1 MESYF
6 KTTVKFLVIIAL
18 LVTVSTTNAQENV
31 ISKLLVY
38 KKLLEKNQVEKIHL
52 HLNQPFYM
60 AYDTVWF
67 KAYVVNANLNRPS
80 NISKNLNI
88 DLVDPSGNI
97 IRQIKNKLSF
107 GLSDGYINLSDSL
120 KSGNYVL
127 RAYTDQMKSF
137 GQAYEYQKSFQIKGK
152 SEKVN
157 KPLTGN
163 SSFQFFPEGGDL
175 VSGLKTRV
183 GFKATAPNGLAIDAK
198 GQISDE
204 KGKLIGTI
212 KTDHLG
218 MGNFEFTPEAMRRY
232 HAEITFADGKTN
244 KIELPL
250 PKTTGYILNLST
262 TKDSLLLKIS
272 CSADVVNKG
281 TLILIGAQDGVTRY
295 ISKPEMKNSA
305 INISIPAD
313 KFYSGIVQFTLF
325 DTDNLPVAE
334 RLIFV
339 DHEDALKI
347 ETDVKSLFAKK
358 ELAKM
363 NIILKNQDDKNEI
376 GSLSL
381 SVYNATEYPIEDDDE
396 PSIFSE
402 LLLTSDLKGL
412 IEKPNYYFNKPGDEN
427 RKQQLDNLLITQ
439 GWRKFSWKNELSKK
453 LPLVN
458 ELYNIENELKGNV
471 MQTNG
476 KPYANGMIT
485 LFQSGLRQTILQTK
499 TDTAGYFSFKD
510 LNLIDTSNFVLST
523 NTQKEKKNLKITVL
537 GLEVQ
542 PVSNRKSIPSGQDF
556 LIEELIATPTENK
569 QLDALFYKSK
579 GINLDEVNVVAKKP
593 GPIKESANLNGP
605 GRADVIVLAKD
616 LETTHDV
623 STYLL
628 NHVNGLKTFQG
639 KIYSR
644 EIPDPGQGIPPPPP
658 PMMVIFDGVEV
669 DQENF
674 NISDI
679 NPNDVGS
686 IEILKGTSAG
696 LYNTSGGVIII
707 TSKRGRDHSNDALS
721 KIAKGIFPISVLGYQ
736 KYRTFYS
743 PVYNAANLSNKDFR
757 KAVYWNPNVITSTEK
772 ATELSFFNS
781 DYTGKY
787 KVVLEG
793 INADGQIGR
802 SVYYYE
808 VK

>member
-1 MESYF
+1 
-6 KTTVKFLVIIAL
+6 
-18 LVTVSTTNAQENV
+18 
-31 ISKLLVY
+31 
-38 KKLLEKNQVEKIHL
+38 
-52 HLNQPFYM
+52 
-60 AYDTVWF
+60 
-67 KAYVVNANLNRPS
+67 
-80 NISKNLNI
+80 
-88 DLVDPSGNI
+88 
-97 IRQIKNKLSF
+97 
-107 GLSDGYINLSDSL
+107 
-120 KSGNYVL
+120 
-127 RAYTDQMKSF
+127 
-137 GQAYEYQKSFQIKGK
+137 
-152 SEKVN
+152 
-157 KPLTGN
+157 
-163 SSFQFFPEGGDL
+163 
-175 VSGLKTRV
+175 
-183 GFKATAPNGLAIDAK
+183 
-198 GQISDE
+198 
-204 KGKLIGTI
+204 
-212 KTDHLG
+212 
-218 MGNFEFTPEAMRRY
+218 
-232 HAEITFADGKTN
+232 
-244 KIELPL
+244 
-250 PKTTGYILNLST
+250 
-262 TKDSLLLKIS
+262 
-272 CSADVVNKG
+272 
-281 TLILIGAQDGVTRY
+281 
-295 ISKPEMKNSA
+295 
-305 INISIPAD
+305 
-313 KFYSGIVQFTLF
+313 
-325 DTDNLPVAE
+325 
-334 RLIFV
+334 
-339 DHEDALKI
+339 
-347 ETDVKSLFAKK
+347 
-358 ELAKM
+358 
-363 NIILKNQDDKNEI
+363 
-376 GSLSL
+376 
-381 SVYNATEYPIEDDDE
+381 
-396 PSIFSE
+396 
-402 LLLTSDLKGL
+402 
-412 IEKPNYYFNKPGDEN
+412 
-427 RKQQLDNLLITQ
+427 
-439 GWRKFSWKNELSKK
+439 
-453 LPLVN
+453 
-458 ELYNIENELKGNV
+458 
-471 MQTNG
+471 
-476 KPYANGMIT
+476 
-485 LFQSGLRQTILQTK
+485 
-499 TDTAGYFSFKD
+499 
-510 LNLIDTSNFVLST
+510 
-523 NTQKEKKNLKITVL
+523 
-537 GLEVQ
+537 VQ